1 MNDIKAEVSQL
12 RRTVTDEIFRV
23 AGFSRKGLVRKIFGP
38 VLWPPA
44 HRIASIFADFDLDV
58 ATLGLRDASRRLVQ
72 RFVDEVQINGQS
84 NVPRKGPLVVASNH
98 PGTLDGWAIMSNIPR
113 DDMKVVVEGFPF
125 FHSLPATAPHLIFT
139 PPDTQGRMGVVRSM
153 ISHLRDGGGI
163 LIFPSG
169 KLDPDPQVLPGASDA
184 LSTWSPSLGLILK
197 KVPQTQVMV
206 TIVSGV
212 LSKTCVNNPIPNFFD
227 EWWMKLRVA
236 EFIQVVQQILI
247 SRDFNLMPK
256 ISFGDPVTI
265 DEILEHVD
273 SSGVMLDI
281 IDRARQLLEIHTHE
295 PSFLP
300 NGAEIKSLT

>member
-23 AGFSRKGLVRKIFGP
+23 AGFSKKGLVRKIFGP

-44 HRIASIFADFDLDV
+44 HRFARIFADFDLDV
-58 ATLGLRDASRRLVQ
+58 ATLGLRDAAQRLLQ
-72 RFVDEVQINGQS
+72 GFVDEVQISGKNK
-84 NVPRKGPLVVASNH
+84 VPRKGPLVVASNH
-98 PGTLDGWAIMSNIPR
+98 PGTLDGFAIMSNIPR
-113 DDMKVVVEGFPF
+113 DDMKVVVEGFPLF
-125 FHSLPATAPHLIFT
+125 RSLPATAPHLIFT

-169 KLDPDPQVLPGASDA
+169 KLDPDPQILPGAYDA
-184 LSTWSPSLGLILK
+184 LSNWSPSLGLILN

-212 LSKTCVNNPIPNFFD
+212 LSKTCVENPITKYFD
-227 EWWMKLRVA
+227 EWWMKIRVA
-236 EFIQVVQQILI
+236 EFIQVVQQMVMA
-247 SRDFNLMPK
+247 RDFNLMPK

-265 DEILEHVD
+265 DEILKHVD

-281 IDRARQLLEIHTHE
+281 IDRARQLMEIHTHE
-295 PSFLP
+295 PPLLP
-300 NGAEIKSLT
+300 NGAEIKTLP